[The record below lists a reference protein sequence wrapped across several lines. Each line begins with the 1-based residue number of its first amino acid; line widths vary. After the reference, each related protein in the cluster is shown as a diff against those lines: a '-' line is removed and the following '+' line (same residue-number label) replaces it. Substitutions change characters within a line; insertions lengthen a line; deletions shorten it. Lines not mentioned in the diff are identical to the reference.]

1 MESGWIKIHRKIAK
15 SWVFSNA
22 DYLKAWLTVLIEVNV
37 EPADV
42 VIHGVSFP
50 CGRGEKLYS
59 LSTWAEKFGRGW
71 DRHRA
76 SRFLKRLEAEQ
87 MVALKTEHL
96 SEHLKAHL
104 VQRLTVLNY
113 ETYQDSPNSSC
124 DTSRN
129 TDRDGYKNIKTNNT
143 PPLCVP
149 PPAPPTDLFGNPPAE
164 PEAKR
169 SAPKSFKKWSED
181 EFDNSVKSFPEYA
194 GITGSFVDYWT
205 EKSASGLMRFQME
218 KTWETQKRLRL
229 WASRERS
236 SRSSSPSAPVNR
248 SMKGF

>member
-15 SWVFSNA
+15 SWVFANA
-22 DYLKAWLTVLIEVNV
+22 DYLKAWLTVLMEVNV

-42 VIHGVSFP
+42 VIHGISFP

-76 SRFLKRLEAEQ
+76 SRFLKRLEAEE

-113 ETYQDSPNSSC
+113 ETYQESPNSSC
-124 DTSRN
+124 NSSCN
-129 TDRDGYKNIKTNNT
+129 TDRDGYKNIKTNNI

-149 PPAPPTDLFGNPPAE
+149 PLTASAGDLFGNPQSE
-164 PEAKR
+164 PETKKP
-169 SAPKSFKKWSED
+169 SPKSFKQWTET
-181 EFDNSVKSFPEYA
+181 EFNDSVTSFPEYSSVA
-194 GITGSFVDYWT
+194 GRFTDYWT

-218 KTWETQKRLRL
+218 KTWETQKRLRF
-229 WASRERS
+229 WASREQRS
-236 SRSSSPSAPVNR
+236 LRPSTQVDRSK
-248 SMKGF
+248 KGF